1 MTKFLATQTGQK
13 LAYSFTKGTGPT
25 VVFLGGFKSDME
37 GSKAIFLEKWAKKR
51 NRSFLRFDYSG
62 HGQSTGDF
70 LNLGI
75 GDWFN
80 DAKQIIELTKNN
92 GLILIGSSMGGWIS
106 LLLSRE
112 LGSRLKGLITIAA
125 APDFTEDSMW
135 KNFTEDQKKEVLDQ
149 VKEIAK
155 EIEDDE
161 EVPLNDPFAG
171 NEGTSSMSG
180 NIPEEEQENELSLYN
195 YKLAGLISGKD
206 YSYISIVNSGGEV
219 LTLSLGQ
226 YLGKIQLVDL
236 RLNEAIFKKEDGK
249 FMIIDFNSQVR
260 ESDDY

>member
-1 MTKFLATQTGQK
+1 M
-13 LAYSFTKGTGPT
+13 SF
-25 VVFLGGFKSDME
+25 FKIL
-37 GSKAIFLEKWAKKR
+37 IFL
-51 NRSFLRFDYSG
+51 S
-62 HGQSTGDF
+62 
-70 LNLGI
+70 
-75 GDWFN
+75 
-80 DAKQIIELTKNN
+80 
-92 GLILIGSSMGGWIS
+92 LILIPTIS
-106 LLLSRE
+106 FS
-112 LGSRLKGLITIAA
+112 
-125 APDFTEDSMW
+125 DSH
-135 KNFTEDQKKEVLDQ
+135 DQKKEVLEQ